1 MSLTHHSHL
10 LFQKADYKYNLLWKC
25 NIIAKDIYGELILT
39 KVIDSLWTPVYCLFR
54 EMVRRIFVAHIN
66 HLFNFVLIFSTAAP
80 NRCYSDSKTLNIS
93 VALIGL
99 FVSLRGS
106 QQVLIWLVMDY
117 SRSDVSR
124 RWYFIH

>member
-25 NIIAKDIYGELILT
+25 NVISKDIFEELILT
-39 KVIDSLWTPVYCLFR
+39 KVIDGLWTPVYCLFR

-66 HLFNFVLIFSTAAP
+66 HLFHFVLSFSTAAP

-99 FVSLRGS
+99 FVSLCGS

-117 SRSDVSR
+117 SRYGVR
-124 RWYFIH
+124 QRWDFIH